1 MALQCSGLAVVN
13 NSNLSRCSSQVIHHI
28 TRGPPDSP
36 GSLRNSKLEFYQI
49 SQSEVAGGP
58 AGPHCGLRTRQI
70 QGALPVQHGQPPQ
83 LLHLQ
88 ADRHGRSQ

>member
-58 AGPHCGLRTRQI
+58 AGHLKPT
-70 QGALPVQHGQPPQ
+70 LPAW
-83 LLHLQ
+83 LLQ
-88 ADRHGRSQ
+88 FWEEKMIISW